1 MSSISVHCT
10 IVFLIPEN
18 MGLAVG
24 IVPIRPDIS
33 IFDKVTSIFVC
44 MVLQPLLGFSTDID
58 VSQYGCTIEFPS
70 PENSGVAVGISSLS
84 SILLGISKF
93 FIFPP

>member
-1 MSSISVHCT
+1 
-10 IVFLIPEN
+10 

-33 IFDKVTSIFVC
+33 IFDKVTSISVC

-58 VSQYGCTIEFPS
+58 VAQYGCTIEFPS

-84 SILLGISKF
+84 SIVLGISKF